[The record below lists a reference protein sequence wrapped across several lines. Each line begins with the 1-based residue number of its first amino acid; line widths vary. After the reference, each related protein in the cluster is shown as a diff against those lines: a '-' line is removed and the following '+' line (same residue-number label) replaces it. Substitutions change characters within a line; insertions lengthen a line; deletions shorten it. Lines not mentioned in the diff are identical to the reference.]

1 MIEERIEAY
10 KRDISKCETAVLLQT
25 FGLLMHNNIILKGFD
40 EYLLKMDIIEAE
52 ILKRTGER
60 KW

>member
-10 KRDISKCETAVLLQT
+10 KRDISKCETAVLLAT
-25 FGLLMHNNIILKGFD
+25 FGLLAHNYYIDPKWNNVEI
-40 EYLLKMDIIEAE
+40 KMDIIRAE

-60 KW
+60 K